1 MKPILTLQ
9 DWLANFGR
17 HPNLKLLWF
26 DVKVGD
32 QKIDLMTERL
42 IGLIDNYTSPG
53 KLKATL
59 KVSKLK
65 SSVRQV
71 AKSFGITSKIPYFC
85 PLPVLL
91 LVKVCYKKIELKA
104 ITTSGSEMKFLDC
117 PHPTALPKG
126 G

>member
-1 MKPILTLQ
+1 MKPILTLE

-53 KLKATL
+53 KFKATLTL

-65 SSVRQV
+65 SRVRQV
-71 AKSFGITSKIPYFC
+71 TKSFGSTSTIPYFC
-85 PLPVLL
+85 PVPVLL
-91 LVKVCYKKIELKA
+91 LVKVCYKKFKLKA
-104 ITTSGSEMKFLDC
+104 ITTSSSEKI
-117 PHPTALPKG
+117 
-126 G
+126 